1 MDIEQRRLEAY
12 IADTEERIDLAMQGY
27 REALEEGLHD
37 RRRHAYLNRAD
48 SFVRK
53 LVLAREKLYTMQASQ
68 GVA

>member
-1 MDIEQRRLEAY
+1 MNIEQQRLEAY

-27 REALEEGLHD
+27 REAIKEGLPD

-53 LVLAREKLYTMQASQ
+53 LVLAREKLYTLTTS
-68 GVA
+68 